1 MEKDGLEPAIFAWN
15 AKKVFTMKI
24 MPTRNVTGTIV
35 QPVKETK
42 GNVLITWQTKNLHTI
57 VAAANAS
64 FMVLPV

>member
-1 MEKDGLEPAIFAWN
+1 
-15 AKKVFTMKI
+15 MKI

-57 VAAANAS
+57 VEAANAS